1 MVVLDEK
8 SRIERIRKQN
18 SGALED
24 IVDMFFEKESDASN
38 LMNTSWVSASIVISE
53 QNDTSSNIR
62 FNKQKAIPIID
73 NSLNNS
79 NKKSESS
86 TKKIK

>member
-1 MVVLDEK
+1 MFNSTFLNSMAVLDEK

-38 LMNTSWVSASIVISE
+38 LMNTS
-53 QNDTSSNIR
+53 
-62 FNKQKAIPIID
+62 
-73 NSLNNS
+73 
-79 NKKSESS
+79 
-86 TKKIK
+86 